1 MYCSRLNSKEEIRLK
16 KIVIYSMLFILL
28 LLTFV
33 FANSYVH
40 ALSKQERIETLEQK
54 VNNNQHNICRNIED
68 RPINCNNNCEPNNNC
83 INRCPQKYYNCRRNC
98 NK

>member
-1 MYCSRLNSKEEIRLK
+1 MYYYRLNSKEEIRLK
-16 KIVIYSMLFILL
+16 KIVICSTIFILL

-54 VNNNQHNICRNIED
+54 VNNNEITINQANNICRNIED
-68 RPINCNNNCEPNNNC
+68 RPINCYNNC